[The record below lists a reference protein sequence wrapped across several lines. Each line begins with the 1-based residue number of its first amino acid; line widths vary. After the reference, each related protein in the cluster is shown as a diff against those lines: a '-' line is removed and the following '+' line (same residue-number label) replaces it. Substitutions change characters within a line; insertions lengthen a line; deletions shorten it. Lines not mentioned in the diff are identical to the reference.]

1 MPEIGAFSDHKPG
14 VSGKQPNGNKVG
26 PLVQMLKE
34 LDERGLLQECMQH
47 YIDIQG
53 QYDNLNQQEA

>member
-1 MPEIGAFSDHKPG
+1 
-14 VSGKQPNGNKVG
+14 
-26 PLVQMLKE
+26 MLKE

-53 QYDNLNQQEA
+53 QYDSLN